1 MFDLQFGNMQTLGE
15 NIPVDSIDLIFTDPP
30 YNETSLSLY
39 GELARLA
46 DRVLKP
52 GGSLVTYAGHYTLFK
67 INDLIRANS
76 KLVYHWQI
84 IVRHSGSKSRIHA
97 HRVWPYYKPLLWYYK
112 RTIDDRHCPTMYED
126 VADLGV

>member
-1 MFDLQFGNMQTLGE
+1 MKVDKGYNRVKSYLRLKETENYVRSELKSLSPGEMFDLQFGNMQTLGE

-39 GELARLA
+39 GELASLA

-67 INDLIRANS
+67 INDLIRS
-76 KLVYHWQI
+76 
-84 IVRHSGSKSRIHA
+84 
-97 HRVWPYYKPLLWYYK
+97 
-112 RTIDDRHCPTMYED
+112 
-126 VADLGV
+126 